1 MSAAGAG
8 VESFTIALPENGLR
22 DLRARLRLSRFP
34 EQIAG
39 SGWTYGA
46 DIEYLKALVAYW
58 ADGFDWRAEERKLNA
73 FHHYRASVDG
83 CRIHFIHERG
93 AGPQPTPLLMLHG
106 WPSSFIQFAKIIPLL
121 THPAVH
127 GAPRAPSFDVIVA
140 ALPGFAF
147 SEAPPQ
153 PGFAARA
160 IAERLTKL
168 MTDVLGYRRFGVRGS
183 DIGGSVAQQMAL
195 GQPDRLLGLHVS
207 GLLRGVPLQGDG
219 PSSAGEETFFRDL
232 AKWTATEMGYASV
245 QAQSPQ
251 TVAVGLNDSPAG
263 LAAWILEKFR
273 KWADTHGDIESRFTR
288 DELLTNLTLYWA
300 TQSIA
305 SSVRLYYEFGR
316 EQRLQGRVTVP
327 TAVLMAEHD
336 MVPVPREVSA
346 RLYDI
351 VRWNSTPVGGHF
363 LEWEEPELVAADLR
377 AFFGERLASGGDTP
391 S

>member
-1 MSAAGAG
+1 
-8 VESFTIALPENGLR
+8 
-22 DLRARLRLSRFP
+22 
-34 EQIAG
+34 
-39 SGWTYGA
+39 
-46 DIEYLKALVAYW
+46 
-58 ADGFDWRAEERKLNA
+58 
-73 FHHYRASVDG
+73 
-83 CRIHFIHERG
+83 
-93 AGPQPTPLLMLHG
+93 
-106 WPSSFIQFAKIIPLL
+106 
-121 THPAVH
+121 
-127 GAPRAPSFDVIVA
+127 
-140 ALPGFAF
+140 
-147 SEAPPQ
+147 
-153 PGFAARA
+153 
-160 IAERLTKL
+160 
-168 MTDVLGYRRFGVRGS
+168 
-183 DIGGSVAQQMAL
+183 
-195 GQPDRLLGLHVS
+195 
-207 GLLRGVPLQGDG
+207 
-219 PSSAGEETFFRDL
+219 
-232 AKWTATEMGYASV
+232 
-245 QAQSPQ
+245 
-251 TVAVGLNDSPAG
+251 VGLNDSPAG